1 MDKIKT
7 ILDREPLSSDYI
19 RSRQDFDQV
28 VNAAKVAQKPIWK
41 SAWFY
46 GVTGLSAIAIVI
58 AISVS
63 GGKEQQK
70 EPVVIGQTVDP
81 SEVQTTKPRVKSSD
95 SGSISLAIGNPV
107 KSRTVVEEHA
117 SVVNDR
123 EERSVQTPIVNETV
137 VTTEEE
143 IPIVKT
149 VEKREEK
156 PKTTSSKNYMPNFG
170 GVYEGNVPVDLL
182 CGGNGI
188 QSNGTLAVTSFTIS
202 YFDGK
207 KNVTARVSGNKIPY
221 DVCED
226 LGIYNVGTEIFI
238 TNIYAEDRFSGAT
251 SHLPSMLITPVLSG
265 KGR

>member
-70 EPVVIGQTVDP
+70 EPDVIGQTVDP

-95 SGSISLAIGNPV
+95 SGNISLAIGNPV
-107 KSRTVVEEHA
+107 KNKTAVEEQTSIA
-117 SVVNDR
+117 NDR
-123 EERSVQTPIVNETV
+123 DERSVRKPVVKDPV
-137 VTTEEE
+137 VTAKEE
-143 IPIVKT
+143 IPEVET

-156 PKTTSSKNYMPNFG
+156 PKTASFDNYMPNFG
-170 GVYEGNVPVDLL
+170 GVYEGNIPVNLL

-188 QSNGTLAVTSFTIS
+188 QSNGRLAVTSFTIS

-207 KNVTARVSGNKIPY
+207 QDVTTQVRGNKIPY

-226 LGIYNVGTEIFI
+226 LGRYNVGTEIFI
-238 TNIYAEDRFSGAT
+238 TNIYTEDRFSGAT
-251 SHLPSMLITPVLSG
+251 SHLPSMLITPVLSE

>member
-19 RSRQDFDQV
+19 RSRQDFDQIV
-28 VNAAKVAQKPIWK
+28 KAAKVAQKPIWK

-63 GGKEQQK
+63 GWKEQQK
-70 EPVVIGQTVDP
+70 EPEVIGQSVDP
-81 SEVQTTKPRVKSSD
+81 SEVQPTKPHVKSSG
-95 SGSISLAIGNPV
+95 SGNISMAIGNPV
-107 KSRTVVEEHA
+107 KNKVAVQEQTSKP
-117 SVVNDR
+117 NDR
-123 EERSVQTPIVNETV
+123 EERSVQTPIVKEPV
-137 VTTEEE
+137 VRKEGE
-143 IPIVKT
+143 IPVVKA
-149 VEKREEK
+149 VERSEEKR
-156 PKTTSSKNYMPNFG
+156 KTTTSNNYMPNFG

-188 QSNGTLAVTSFTIS
+188 QSNGKLAVTSFTIS

-207 KNVTARVSGNKIPY
+207 QEVTARVIGNKIPN

-226 LGIYNVGTEIFI
+226 LGRYNVGTEIFI

-251 SHLPSMLITPVLSG
+251 SHLPSMLITPVLSEN
-265 KGR
+265 GR

>member
-28 VNAAKVAQKPIWK
+28 VSAAKVAQKPIWK

-46 GVTGLSAIAIVI
+46 GVTGLTSIAIVI

-70 EPVVIGQTVDP
+70 EPYVIGQTVDP
-81 SEVQTTKPRVKSSD
+81 SEVQTTKPRLKSSD
-95 SGSISLAIGNPV
+95 SGNFSMAIGNPT
-107 KSRTVVEEHA
+107 KKETAVEEHTSA
-117 SVVNDR
+117 VEDR
-123 EERSVQTPIVNETV
+123 EERSVQTPIFKEPVI
-137 VTTEEE
+137 TEDEE
-143 IPIVKT
+143 IPVVKT
-149 VEKREEK
+149 VEKREEN
-156 PKTTSSKNYMPNFG
+156 PKTTPSNNYMPNFG

-207 KNVTARVSGNKIPY
+207 QNVTARVRGNKIPY

-226 LGIYNVGTEIFI
+226 LGRYNVGTEIFI

-251 SHLPSMLITPVLSG
+251 SHLPSMLISPVLTG

>member
-19 RSRQDFDQV
+19 RSRQDFDQIV
-28 VNAAKVAQKPIWK
+28 KVAKVAQKPIWK

-63 GGKEQQK
+63 GWKEQQK
-70 EPVVIGQTVDP
+70 EPEVIGQSVDP
-81 SEVQTTKPRVKSSD
+81 SEVQPTKPHVKSSG
-95 SGSISLAIGNPV
+95 SGNISMAIGNPV
-107 KSRTVVEEHA
+107 KNKVVVQEQT
-117 SVVNDR
+117 SKPNDR
-123 EERSVQTPIVNETV
+123 EERSIQTPIVKEPV
-137 VTTEEE
+137 VTKNEE
-143 IPIVKT
+143 IPVVKS
-149 VEKREEK
+149 VERREEK
-156 PKTTSSKNYMPNFG
+156 PKTTPSNNYMPNFG

-182 CGGNGI
+182 CSGKGI
-188 QSNGTLAVTSFTIS
+188 QSNGKLTVTSFTIS

-207 KNVTARVSGNKIPY
+207 QDVTARVRGNKIPY

-226 LGIYNVGTEIFI
+226 LGRYNVGTEIFI

-251 SHLPSMLITPVLSG
+251 SHLPSMLITPVLSENG
-265 KGR
+265 L